1 MNIIEKNFSQYFER
15 PTKVQIDVTNKCNF
29 DCRYCYNKNN
39 DFLGQT
45 EFSDEQLLKLVD
57 KVIEEVN
64 PVVISFSGGE
74 PLTRKDILL
83 KAISMAEVRY
93 FKKIQIL

>member
-1 MNIIEKNFSQYFER
+1 MNVIEKNFSQYFER

-45 EFSDEQLLKLVD
+45 DSDDNCFL
-57 KVIEEVN
+57 
-64 PVVISFSGGE
+64 GE
-74 PLTRKDILL
+74 ID
-83 KAISMAEVRY
+83 E
-93 FKKIQIL
+93 